1 MGVRRSHPL
10 RALRALTNA
19 VLMEHLKF
27 NLPLRWFVG
36 LGVADRVRDA
46 TAVSKNREH
55 LLKGKVIV
63 MHQQEPDGT
72 MTRRH

>member
-1 MGVRRSHPL
+1 
-10 RALRALTNA
+10 
-19 VLMEHLKF
+19 MEHLKF